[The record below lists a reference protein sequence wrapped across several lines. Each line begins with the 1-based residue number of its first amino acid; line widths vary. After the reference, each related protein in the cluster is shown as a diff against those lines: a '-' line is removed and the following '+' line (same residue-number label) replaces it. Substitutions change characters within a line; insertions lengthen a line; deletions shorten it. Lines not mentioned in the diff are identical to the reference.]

1 MKYLFLPLFFF
12 LTQVVFAQDD
22 SFSMRAG
29 YSYPYAPYGVYS
41 EDVTSAYANNDF
53 NFYRGYGYG
62 ITFDAELPSKYPFMK
77 YRIGAFYSYA
87 DRYDG
92 YEDDSQIS
100 EAWLYLTGFG
110 IYSGL
115 SFRAGWDH
123 FGITSMFALGFYT
136 YDYRAELQYTSKLGV
151 VPISDNIGESVS
163 GPGGKFELGLYGS
176 WKSINIYP
184 SFQFLNTARGSQSLL
199 IKSFNLSLGY
209 TFKY

>member
-1 MKYLFLPLFFF
+1 MKYLFLILFLLLSAIAFS
-12 LTQVVFAQDD
+12 QDN

-53 NFYRGYGYG
+53 NFYRGDGYG
-62 ITFDAELPSKYPFMK
+62 VTFDTELPSKYPFMT
-77 YRIGAFYSYA
+77 YRAGAFYSYA

-92 YEDDSQIS
+92 YEDDFQIS

-115 SFRAGWDH
+115 SFKAGWDH
-123 FGITSMFALGFYT
+123 FGISSTFALGFYT
-136 YDYRAELQYTSKLGV
+136 YNYRGELQYTSKLGV
-151 VPISDNIGESVS
+151 VPVSDDIGESVS

-176 WKSINIYP
+176 WKRINIYP